1 MKCLHVCTCSHFL
14 LFPSLVWK
22 QNTIKLWLSGLAHR
36 NALSASYLL
45 CFLSSPLPPP
55 PPLSSVISEGST
67 RSAPLL
73 GMTYRPEVL
82 CAHAPVSRGER
93 SIGRQHSVVA
103 LHRSDSWFIF
113 SEWLYKGKLCSYLM
127 LLLWLCFWKLDY
139 FEDIDDYLT
148 VSCRNTQQEMEP
160 INPHMLHPIVQNF
173 FSWINLHMKQERG
186 LGIFGSFYN
195 LHILFEWDNDHS
207 QYRKKNRS

>member
-55 PPLSSVISEGST
+55 PPPLSSVISEGSM

-73 GMTYRPEVL
+73 GMTHHPEVL
-82 CAHAPVSRGER
+82 YAHAPASRGER
-93 SIGRQHSVVA
+93 SIGPQRSVIA
-103 LHRSDSWFIF
+103 LHRPDSWFIF
-113 SEWLYKGKLCSYLM
+113 SEWLYKVKFCSYLM
-127 LLLWLCFWKLDY
+127 LLLRLCFWKLYY

-148 VSCRNTQQEMEP
+148 VNCLNTQQEMEP
-160 INPHMLHPIVQNF
+160 INPHVLNPVVQNVL
-173 FSWINLHMKQERG
+173 SWINLHMKQERG
-186 LGIFGSFYN
+186 LSSFRSFYN
-195 LHILFEWDNDHS
+195 LHILFEWGHAHT
-207 QYRKKNRS
+207 QFRKKI